1 MRKLALLATTLWI
14 FVSAAARVESAG
26 AGADNAAQAV
36 GGGAGVA
43 AGGSVGAGAGDRDAE
58 VRTFHAAV
66 CAHYGVPDEK
76 VVVIRKRGISDD
88 HLPVVFFVAERAK
101 VQPEVIV
108 ELRLHGKS
116 WIDICTR
123 FGITGEV
130 FCVTVAGTYGPPYGK
145 AFGYYRNRPRHEWV
159 ALKLTDDEIVGLVN
173 VKLLSARSGLSPD
186 EVMKLRKD
194 GDSFVRLSSVVKDES
209 TKKRAQ
215 AESAREA
222 KGKPDAAFKE
232 HSAPPPGG
240 PGGKGAG
247 RGSGKGK
254 RG

>member
-1 MRKLALLATTLWI
+1 MWKLALLATTLWI
-14 FVSAAARVESAG
+14 FLSAAARVESAG
-26 AGADNAAQAV
+26 AGADSAPQAV
-36 GGGAGVA
+36 GGAAG
-43 AGGSVGAGAGDRDAE
+43 GGSVGASAGDRDAD

-101 VQPEVIV
+101 VQPDVIV

-116 WIDICTR
+116 WMDICTH
-123 FGITGEV
+123 FGITAEV

-145 AFGYYRNRPRHEWV
+145 AFGYYRNRARHEWV
-159 ALKLTDDEIVGLVN
+159 SLKLTDAEIVGLVN

-194 GDSFVRLSSVVKDES
+194 GDNFVKLCSAVKDES
-209 TKKRAQ
+209 KKKQAQ
-215 AESAREA
+215 AEAGREA
-222 KGKPDAAFKE
+222 KGKSDAAFKE
-232 HSAPPPGG
+232 RSGPPPGG

-247 RGSGKGK
+247 RGAAKGK